1 MVSCGGTQAALSELG
16 VPAYHPEPGA
26 ASPTAEPKAAST
38 PVPAHLLAFRST
50 GTPSPRGW
58 VLAENGYVGT
68 FLRVEKAGVVTVTVQ
83 ASGHEDKLRPELE
96 IAVADNVVRN
106 PVDADPKSYVL
117 SLALPA
123 GDYFVRVAFTNGAP
137 NTSRE
142 LVVHGLEVEGASL
155 ANDVN
160 VDALALRAA
169 NTYIEHFR
177 RGRAK
182 VRLSGARP
190 GSVAKVALVRPAFGF
205 GTNVPGATNRM
216 IPKAVPPGSEAEK
229 FQSIVLGRF
238 DTVVLSNGGKWA
250 YHEATRDKVDLV
262 YVDRFLDFAE
272 EHGLRARMH
281 TMIWDTVQEPEWV
294 ASTDAKRP
302 GLLTRARAGDA
313 RAKDEL
319 RAEISE
325 RIVDYVGK
333 RAKRYAEL
341 DVVNE
346 SAHKR
351 RYLET
356 FGEKGLAGII
366 GEAKQAATVARA
378 AAPAGGETRLCLNEY
393 NLLQW
398 STDPA
403 TGAPDA
409 YANWYLRHADAL
421 RREGAPID
429 VLGVQYYADGRSAGE
444 IGSNAHSAARILAVL
459 QNLSIGGR
467 RLLLSEFEVRGGT
480 ASRARATEM
489 LDETMRLVFGTP
501 QADSFLV
508 WAIWGAAASTPEPAS
523 ILFEANGAITEV
535 GRRYDALRAAWTTR
549 AELPVAADGSI
560 EFSGFYG
567 DYTLAVGEKTYALSL
582 VKGKTEYAP

>member
-1 MVSCGGTQAALSELG
+1 
-16 VPAYHPEPGA
+16 
-26 ASPTAEPKAAST
+26 
-38 PVPAHLLAFRST
+38 
-50 GTPSPRGW
+50 
-58 VLAENGYVGT
+58 
-68 FLRVEKAGVVTVTVQ
+68 
-83 ASGHEDKLRPELE
+83 
-96 IAVADNVVRN
+96 
-106 PVDADPKSYVL
+106 
-117 SLALPA
+117 
-123 GDYFVRVAFTNGAP
+123 
-137 NTSRE
+137 
-142 LVVHGLEVEGASL
+142 
-155 ANDVN
+155 
-160 VDALALRAA
+160 
-169 NTYIEHFR
+169 
-177 RGRAK
+177 
-182 VRLSGARP
+182 
-190 GSVAKVALVRPAFGF
+190 
-205 GTNVPGATNRM
+205 
-216 IPKAVPPGSEAEK
+216 
-229 FQSIVLGRF
+229 
-238 DTVVLSNGGKWA
+238 
-250 YHEATRDKVDLV
+250 
-262 YVDRFLDFAE
+262 
-272 EHGLRARMH
+272 
-281 TMIWDTVQEPEWV
+281 
-294 ASTDAKRP
+294 
-302 GLLTRARAGDA
+302 
-313 RAKDEL
+313 
-319 RAEISE
+319 
-325 RIVDYVGK
+325 
-333 RAKRYAEL
+333 
-341 DVVNE
+341 
-346 SAHKR
+346 
-351 RYLET
+351 
-356 FGEKGLAGII
+356 
-366 GEAKQAATVARA
+366 
-378 AAPAGGETRLCLNEY
+378 LNEY